1 MPPKILSLFNGDNT
15 PHVNLRT
22 MGTESKRQQRFAGVI
37 QQDLAEM
44 FQREGNSWAPG
55 AFITVTRV
63 RVTPDLSLAR
73 VFLSFLNTQTAK
85 EDLQSIKNKS
95 NEIRYKL
102 GVRIKNQAR
111 IVPQLEFFLDDTN
124 EYVEHMEK
132 IFEKISKE
140 PRQPD

>member
-1 MPPKILSLFNGDNT
+1 
-15 PHVNLRT
+15 

-37 QQDLAEM
+37 QQDLAEL
-44 FQREGNSWAPG
+44 FQREGKAWAPG

-63 RVTPDLSLAR
+63 RVTPDLAVAR
-73 VFLSFLNTQTAK
+73 IYLSFLHTQTAK
-85 EDLQSIKNKS
+85 DDLASIKTKT

-102 GVRIKNQAR
+102 GLRIKNQAR

-124 EYVEHMEK
+124 EYVEHMDRL
-132 IFEKISKE
+132 FEEISKE